1 MWVAPAGIMVTS
13 LYPNGPDERWE
24 GGKVITL
31 LEYEHHAETTF
42 SIKTHTQYIISSVCV
57 CVCVFTTLSSCSCA
71 VHLFCGFCMWNGA
84 RELRLS
90 LLHWLLTSPSKAPQ
104 WRFLSCY
111 PTLRN
116 PDAEK
121 GKSRTK
127 LALSALSPFCKC
139 CNLHF
144 LLCQHEEE
152 TISEGQGVSVL
163 CDQRVCIKYVCPIN
177 TQSLSYRNH
186 LG

>member
-1 MWVAPAGIMVTS
+1 M
-13 LYPNGPDERWE
+13 
-24 GGKVITL
+24 
-31 LEYEHHAETTF
+31 
-42 SIKTHTQYIISSVCV
+42 
-57 CVCVFTTLSSCSCA
+57 CVFTTLSSCSCA

-90 LLHWLLTSPSKAPQ
+90 PLHWLLTSPSKAAQ

-127 LALSALSPFCKC
+127 LTLSALSPFCKC

-163 CDQRVCIKYVCPIN
+163 CDQRVCI
-177 TQSLSYRNH
+177 QSHKHSVTVLQEPLRIRFPWKTAQTFKANV
-186 LG
+186 